1 MLLGISISFCYI
13 YLILDCFQSC
23 FDFFMEQVFLRIKVW
38 LQTGEWRPAKQ
49 QNPFHIIITH
59 MQIYLLTAI
68 SIYVGAL
75 FGFIFAIVDV
85 EDYYAKNSFLMLLVL
100 VEEISFCIPI
110 GMLFG
115 GFAGFMN
122 EFLRQ

>member
-1 MLLGISISFCYI
+1 
-13 YLILDCFQSC
+13 
-23 FDFFMEQVFLRIKVW
+23 MENACLRVKNW
-38 LQTGEWRPAKQ
+38 LKTGQWKAVKQ
-49 QNPFHIIITH
+49 AEPFHIILTH

-68 SIYVGAL
+68 SIYVGAF

-85 EDYYAKNSFLMLLVL
+85 EDYNRNSFLMLLVL
-100 VEEISFCIPI
+100 VEEISLCIPI

-115 GFAGFMN
+115 AFAGFMN